1 MENIDLS
8 QATFDHL
15 FDSSK
20 PNRLSGTDVVVD
32 QSDVNQPIN
41 HQPHCTEVPPMVKDS
56 SQMSPLVSDT
66 MGHQDV
72 TSQDLHSSSQPT
84 RPNSTNDVHLCP
96 TPTERLSPLVGSEP
110 TRLSAS
116 SADHPTESAILS
128 RSQLNQ
134 PSESARLFPSPVDRP
149 KEPTRLSPNPTDQPI
164 EPARMSLSSG
174 EQASETARLSPSTA
188 ADRPA
193 RHLYK
198 KTSPSS
204 QLTLYIPRWESK

>member
-20 PNRLSGTDVVVD
+20 PNRLTGTDTVVD
-32 QSDVNQPIN
+32 QYDVNQPIN
-41 HQPHCTEVPPMVKDS
+41 QQPHCTEVPPIVKDS

-66 MGHQDV
+66 KGYQHS
-72 TSQDLHSSSQPT
+72 TSQDLHSSSQP
-84 RPNSTNDVHLCP
+84 RPNSTNDVHLFP
-96 TPTERLSPLVGSEP
+96 TTTERMSPLVGSEP

-134 PSESARLFPSPVDRP
+134 PSESARLFQSPGDRP

-164 EPARMSLSSG
+164 EPARLSLISG

-204 QLTLYIPRWESK
+204 QLTLYIPR

>member
-20 PNRLSGTDVVVD
+20 PNRLTGTDTVVD
-32 QSDVNQPIN
+32 QYDVNQPIN
-41 HQPHCTEVPPMVKDS
+41 QQPHCTEVPPIVKDS
-56 SQMSPLVSDT
+56 SQMSPLVSGT
-66 MGHQDV
+66 KGHQHS
-72 TSQDLHSSSQPT
+72 TSQDLHSSSQP
-84 RPNSTNDVHLCP
+84 RPNSTNDVHLFP
-96 TPTERLSPLVGSEP
+96 TTTERMSPLVGSEP
-110 TRLSAS
+110 TRLTAS

-134 PSESARLFPSPVDRP
+134 PSESARLFQSPGDRP
-149 KEPTRLSPNPTDQPI
+149 KEPTKLSPNPTDQPI
-164 EPARMSLSSG
+164 EPARLSLSSG

>member
-20 PNRLSGTDVVVD
+20 PNRLTGTDTVVD

-41 HQPHCTEVPPMVKDS
+41 QQPHCTEVPPMVKDS

-66 MGHQDV
+66 KGHQHS
-72 TSQDLHSSSQPT
+72 TSQDLHSSSQP
-84 RPNSTNDVHLCP
+84 RPNSTNDVHLFP
-96 TPTERLSPLVGSEP
+96 TTTERMSPLVGSEP
-110 TRLSAS
+110 TRLTAS

-134 PSESARLFPSPVDRP
+134 PSESARLFQSPGDRP
-149 KEPTRLSPNPTDQPI
+149 KEPTKLSPNPTDQPI
-164 EPARMSLSSG
+164 EPARLSLISG

>member
-20 PNRLSGTDVVVD
+20 PNRLTGTDTVVD
-32 QSDVNQPIN
+32 QSDVNQPN
-41 HQPHCTEVPPMVKDS
+41 NQQPHCTEVPPIVKDS

-66 MGHQDV
+66 KGYQHS
-72 TSQDLHSSSQPT
+72 TSQDLHSSSQP

-110 TRLSAS
+110 TRLSVS
-116 SADHPTESAILS
+116 SADRPTESAILS

-134 PSESARLFPSPVDRP
+134 PSESARLFQSPGDRP
-149 KEPTRLSPNPTDQPI
+149 KEPTRLSPNPTNQPI
-164 EPARMSLSSG
+164 EPARLSLISG

>member
-20 PNRLSGTDVVVD
+20 PNRLTGTDTVVD

-41 HQPHCTEVPPMVKDS
+41 QQPQRTEVPPMVKDS
-56 SQMSPLVSDT
+56 RQMSPLVSDT
-66 MGHQDV
+66 KGQHHS
-72 TSQDLHSSSQPT
+72 TSQDLKSSSQP
-84 RPNSTNDVHLCP
+84 RPNSTNDVHLFP
-96 TPTERLSPLVGSEP
+96 TTTERMSPLVGSEP
-110 TRLSAS
+110 TRLTAS
-116 SADHPTESAILS
+116 SADRPTESAILS

-149 KEPTRLSPNPTDQPI
+149 KEPTKLSPNPTDQPI
-164 EPARMSLSSG
+164 EPARLSLSSG

>member
-20 PNRLSGTDVVVD
+20 PNRLTGTDTVVD
-32 QSDVNQPIN
+32 QSDVNQSIN
-41 HQPHCTEVPPMVKDS
+41 QQPHCTEVPPMVKDS
-56 SQMSPLVSDT
+56 RQMSPLVSDT
-66 MGHQDV
+66 KGYQHS
-72 TSQDLHSSSQPT
+72 TSQDLHSSSQP
-84 RPNSTNDVHLCP
+84 RPNSTNDVHLFP
-96 TPTERLSPLVGSEP
+96 TTTERMSPLVGSEP
-110 TRLSAS
+110 TRLTAS

-134 PSESARLFPSPVDRP
+134 PSES
-149 KEPTRLSPNPTDQPI
+149 TRLSPNPTDQPI
-164 EPARMSLSSG
+164 EPARLSLSSG

-204 QLTLYIPRWESK
+204 QLTLYIPR